1 MIRRVNAEAMS
12 AQGLLLSFVDRFSY
26 LECAGPRPGKKN
38 SKMDSSVLCQYAMSS
53 RDTRYGALHRY
64 SAKRMVKPVNF
75 FFHAP
80 HARAVVLVGDFNDW
94 NPETHCMQRHPD
106 GSWST
111 QVQLH
116 HGHHLYRFLVDGEP
130 VLDPR
135 AHGVVRHDRNGRVS
149 VVAVS

>member
-1 MIRRVNAEAMS
+1 
-12 AQGLLLSFVDRFSY
+12 
-26 LECAGPRPGKKN
+26 
-38 SKMDSSVLCQYAMSS
+38 MDLSVLQQYAMSS
-53 RDTRYGALHRY
+53 RHARPDALHRY
-64 SAKRMVKPVNF
+64 SAKRMLKPVNF
-75 FFHAP
+75 FFLAP
-80 HARAVVLVGDFNDW
+80 QARTVALVGDFNDW
-94 NPETHCMQRHPD
+94 NPEVQPMHRHPD

-116 HGHHLYRFLVDGEP
+116 HGHHLYRFVVDGEH